1 MRLLCASPYTL
12 LLLLVS
18 THSSGAQPAEI
29 TDLDLTNFDT
39 YLAEHETVLVH
50 FWAPCAHGPRPNS
63 LALPFRT
70 LALLPGAGS
79 KKCEAFRPQ
88 MEKIAAVSE
97 FAASDTMKH
106 ARSDISDKRGYT
118 SYLEKFGVV
127 RLPTIVLFRNSHPE
141 MYSHEAS
148 LDHDSIVGWL
158 KVQLATPA
166 LPRGADDISETH
178 FFEQQLQS
186 HEQQI
191 KVKEEEREQEKL
203 STVSEEEK
211 QRRRDFLHP
220 GKADAEDT
228 PPALD
233 SLPAPDA
240 SSTVKLSSAAVE
252 LDEEGRRLEAPE
264 LRPPGPP
271 PSTLGAEKSGGG
283 GVAAGGSAAC
293 AAFEAAV
300 QPVADADFEGVV
312 LDKEHDALVLFYKP
326 HARFCDTNATAYAAY
341 DVPQPTIKR
350 LRMDVSVHK
359 SPFVFEESELPVL
372 MLFPAMDKRPLEYNE
387 VFDEEKLQA
396 FVAEHCSTLP
406 KEEGAAAEATEDKA
420 EL

>member
-1 MRLLCASPYTL
+1 MCAP
-12 LLLLVS
+12 
-18 THSSGAQPAEI
+18 
-29 TDLDLTNFDT
+29 
-39 YLAEHETVLVH
+39 
-50 FWAPCAHGPRPNS
+50 GPHPNS
-63 LALPFRT
+63 GALPFRT
-70 LALLPGAGS
+70 LAFPPGAGS
-79 KKCEAFRPQ
+79 KKCESFKPQ
-88 MEKIAAVSE
+88 MEKIATVSE
-97 FAASDTMKH
+97 FAVSDTIKH

-141 MYSHEAS
+141 MYSHEAN
-148 LDHDSIVGWL
+148 LDHDSLVGWL

-191 KVKEEEREQEKL
+191 KKKEEEREQATL
-203 STVSEEEK
+203 VTVSEEEK
-211 QRRRDFLHP
+211 QRRREFLHP
-220 GKADAEDT
+220 GKKADTEDT

-240 SSTVKLSSAAVE
+240 SSTVKVSSAAAE
-252 LDEEGRRLEAPE
+252 LGEEGRRLEAPE

-271 PSTLGAEKSGGG
+271 PSTLGAEKSGGE
-283 GVAAGGSAAC
+283 GVAAGGPAAC

-312 LDKEHDALVLFYKP
+312 LDKEIDALVLFYKP

-341 DVPQPTIKR
+341 DVPQPTVKR

-359 SPFVFEESELPVL
+359 SPFVFEDSELPVL
-372 MLFPAMDKRPLEYNE
+372 MLFPAKDKRPLEFNE

-406 KEEGAAAEATEDKA
+406 KEEGAAAGATGDKA

>member
-1 MRLLCASPYTL
+1 MRLCSSTSGRHVRTTTPYFL
-12 LLLLVS
+12 RLSLPNACVS
-18 THSSGAQPAEI
+18 
-29 TDLDLTNFDT
+29 
-39 YLAEHETVLVH
+39 
-50 FWAPCAHGPRPNS
+50 
-63 LALPFRT
+63 
-70 LALLPGAGS
+70 PGAGS
-79 KKCEAFRPQ
+79 KKCDAFKPQ

-97 FAASDTMKH
+97 FAVSDSMKH

-141 MYSHEAS
+141 MYSHEAN
-148 LDHDSIVGWL
+148 LDHDSVVGWL

-191 KVKEEEREQEKL
+191 KVKEEEREQATL
-203 STVSEEEK
+203 SSVTEEEK

-220 GKADAEDT
+220 GKKGDGEDT

-240 SSTVKLSSAAVE
+240 SSTVKLSSAAAE

-271 PSTLGAEKSGGG
+271 PSTLGAEKSSDG
-283 GVAAGGSAAC
+283 GVTAGGSAAC

-341 DVPQPTIKR
+341 DVPQPSIKR

-372 MLFPAMDKRPLEYNE
+372 MLFPAKDKRPLEYNE

-396 FVAEHCSTLP
+396 FVVEHCSTLP
-406 KEEGAAAEATEDKA
+406 KEEGAAAEATVEKA